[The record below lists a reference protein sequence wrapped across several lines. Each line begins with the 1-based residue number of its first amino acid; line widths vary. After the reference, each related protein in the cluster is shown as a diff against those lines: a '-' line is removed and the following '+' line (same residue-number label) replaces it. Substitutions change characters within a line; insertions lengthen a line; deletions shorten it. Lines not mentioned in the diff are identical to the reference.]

1 VTDGVSAKKTKYIMQ
16 QYPELTYT
24 RLFDCLS
31 QNEVKEKS
39 VLLSSKVNGSY
50 KDIST
55 KEIIE
60 DANALTNGLIKLG
73 VMVKEGIENQDK
85 IGLISNSRPEWLI
98 TDFACQQSGA
108 VLVPIYPNTN
118 IDEIIYIFNEAGI
131 SFCFVNDKRTFQKLS
146 AVKEQIPTLKQ
157 IFCFVD
163 APEVNYWR
171 KIFAP
176 PSATE
181 MAEITMRKQNIKE
194 EDIATI
200 IYTSGTTGK
209 PKGVMLSHRNI
220 VSNIKGLKEAIDGIG
235 IKDKKV
241 LSFLPLNHIFEKT
254 ITYVYLFN
262 GFSIYYAEGMDTIA
276 QNLKEV
282 KPALFVTVPRL
293 LEKVYEKIMNTGSEL
308 TGIKHTLFFWAV
320 SLADKFKLG
329 GNNPIYKAQLAL
341 ANKIIFNKWREAL
354 GGNVHAI
361 VVGGAACPP
370 KLARLFTAAQVPI
383 MEGYGLTESSPV
395 IAVNRFELENR
406 RIGTIG
412 PKLANLEVKL
422 AEDGEILCKGDNV
435 MVGYYKNPEE
445 TKQVIVD
452 GWLHTG
458 DIGTLVEGRFYKIT
472 DRKKELFKNSDG
484 KYIAPQPIENKL
496 KESRFIEQVIVV
508 GADKKYVAAIIVPN
522 FENLQKWMLLNGLK
536 FENTQ
541 TAIENEAV
549 NRHYK
554 SIIADINK
562 ELSAIEG
569 IKRFKLIDREFS
581 LEKGELTPKLS
592 MKRKVIIEHFDNII
606 KDLYH

>member
-472 DRKKELFKNSDG
+472 DRKKELFKNSGG

>member
-1 VTDGVSAKKTKYIMQ
+1 ML
-16 QYPELTYT
+16 QYPALTYT
-24 RLFDCLS
+24 RLFDCLA
-31 QNEVKEKS
+31 QKEVIEKS

-50 KDIST
+50 QDIST
-55 KEIIE
+55 KTII
-60 DANALTNGLIKLG
+60 DDTNALTNGLIQLG

-98 TDFACQQSGA
+98 TDFACQQAGA

-131 SFCFVNDKRTFQKLS
+131 SFCFVNDKKTYQKLL
-146 AVKEQIPTLKQ
+146 AVKEQIPKLKQ
-157 IFCFVD
+157 IYSFVEGND
-163 APEVNYWR
+163 VNYWR
-171 KIFAP
+171 NIFVAP
-176 PSATE
+176 SE
-181 MAEITMRKQNIKE
+181 SEIRAIEQRKNSIKE

-209 PKGVMLSHRNI
+209 PKGVMLSHKNI
-220 VSNIKGLKEAIDGIG
+220 VSNIKGLKEVIDGIG
-235 IKDKKV
+235 IEDKKC

-262 GFSIYYAEGMDTIA
+262 GFSIYYAEGMETIA

-308 TGIKHTLFFWAV
+308 TGFKHKLFFWAV
-320 SLADKFKLG
+320 GLADKFKLG
-329 GNNPIYKAQLAL
+329 GNNPIYNAQLAL
-341 ANKIIFNKWREAL
+341 ANKIIFNKWRAAL
-354 GGNVHAI
+354 GGNIHAI

-395 IAVNRFELENR
+395 IAVNRYEIQNR

-412 PKLANLEVKL
+412 PKLENVTIKL
-422 AEDGEILCKGDNV
+422 ADDGEILCKGENV

-458 DIGTLVEGRFYKIT
+458 DIGTIVDDRFYKIT
-472 DRKKELFKNSDG
+472 DRKKELFKNSGG
-484 KYIAPQPIENKL
+484 KYIAPQPIENRL
-496 KESRFIEQVIVV
+496 KESRLIEQVMVV
-508 GADKKYVAAIIVPN
+508 GANRKYVAALIVPN

-536 FENTQ
+536 YENTHS
-541 TAIENEAV
+541 AVENDAV
-549 NRHYK
+549 NKHYK
-554 SIIADINK
+554 MIISEMNK
-562 ELSAIEG
+562 EFSAIEG
-569 IKRFKLIDREFS
+569 IKRFKLLDREFS

-592 MKRKVIIEHFDNII
+592 MKRKVITENFESVINELFQ
-606 KDLYH
+606 